1 VLSLWFDCLSAAV
14 FLYSNLL
21 LSPPLLAPL
30 PFLIKRVA
38 MPCCREENAG
48 GGRGRGTR
56 GKPSAQ
62 SNTNNAKQQQQQG
75 RQRCCKR
82 TKKRAKSKQRNN
94 KQTRTTVSNNS
105 IEKKKNEKKSWSSIV
120 GFFFSSLKLSC
131 RCFEWCFIFS
141 FFVSSSPPLCCWEDL
156 SFPLFDEGKEEK
168 KKK

>member
-1 VLSLWFDCLSAAV
+1 
-14 FLYSNLL
+14 
-21 LSPPLLAPL
+21 
-30 PFLIKRVA
+30 